1 MPHAIRLTLQ
11 ADGAE
16 MSTTVGP
23 ADPLLVLGR
32 GRFGLPRDRNQLHR
46 RHAEVGWERGVPIV
60 RRLGANQVGIL
71 RGGAR
76 LKVGTGVQRGA
87 LEDGDTLFFLLR
99 SDGFEYAIAIIDD
112 ATSAAAEPKS
122 AKRSASD
129 EGDVHARPAQLRRT
143 HIEAGGATDEAAWL
157 EAQVAKLSAVPGIS
171 NLLPSGVR
179 TNVQQIW
186 TSFEPSEL
194 KQGIANFRQQ
204 EQTSSG
210 DEKRQFVAMVELL
223 SSCLE
228 RRGACATD
236 TCNRGASAAAV
247 SPRRPIGDAQPI
259 FVCATGARGGKP
271 RHAVL
276 APLGT
281 LFHFEFVGTPNLTS
295 RKTEQKFVQ
304 QLVDAV
310 ATAVHQHGPGR
321 PVYIVGHSFGSRV
334 AVHLLCR
341 EDMQQQLPP
350 DVAGVI
356 AMGYPLVH
364 SSQHRDQK
372 LMELPSNA
380 RVLFLSGTAD
390 NFMDFALLRDALAA
404 SPAAEGLS
412 VHSVPGAGHSMAGV
426 PKSLG
431 GQADADEQMRAAIRT
446 FISTDV
452 PATGSSAASARVAA
466 GGESDDEEDDDELIF
481 KSCERTNSRQR
492 LPSKPA
498 GANSAQMM
506 GWRIDAQ
513 GHESRMVVPR
523 PRPPGAPTLIL
534 RRMQAGKY
542 PELVRSDL
550 PPPPTITH
558 GASATISLVNRR
570 LRETAAG
577 TGLLGSAAFPEMQM
591 PALGFGCHQLT
602 KSESKVAIPEALR
615 IGYRLID
622 TAPGYGN
629 RPKGS
634 HRGDNE
640 SLVGDAIRN
649 SVRQFALTERY
660 RSCTHRF
667 TVLTQS
673 VSINVLLNGTLVGPL
688 LHRRGCLDHSCSSR
702 RNLTTETMG
711 MTKRLLRCKRVYHD

>member
-1 MPHAIRLTLQ
+1 MPHVIRLTLRG
-11 ADGAE
+11 DGAE

-76 LKVGTGVQRGA
+76 LKVGAGVQRGA

-99 SDGFEYAIAIIDD
+99 SDGFEYSVAIIDD
-112 ATSAAAEPKS
+112 ATSATAEPKS
-122 AKRSASD
+122 AKRSASGDD
-129 EGDVHARPAQLRRT
+129 EVHTRPAQLRRT
-143 HIEAGGATDEAAWL
+143 QSKAGSAADEDEAAWL
-157 EAQVAKLSAVPGIS
+157 DAQIAKLSSVPGIS

-186 TSFEPSEL
+186 TSFEPSQLE
-194 KQGIANFRQQ
+194 QGIANFRQQ

-210 DEKRQFVAMVELL
+210 DEKQQFVAMVELL

-228 RRGACATD
+228 RRRASAID
-236 TCNRGASAAAV
+236 ACNRGAPAAAV
-247 SPRRPIGDAQPI
+247 SPSRPIGQIQPI

-271 RHAVL
+271 RDAVL

-281 LFHFEFVGTPNLTS
+281 LFHFEFVGAPNLTS
-295 RKTEQKFVQ
+295 RKTEQNFVQ

-310 ATAVHQHGPGR
+310 ATAVRQHGPGR

-334 AVHLLCR
+334 AVHMLCR
-341 EDMQQQLPP
+341 EDMRQQLPP
-350 DVAGVI
+350 DFAGVV

-390 NFMDFALLRDALAA
+390 NFMDFVLLGKALAA
-404 SPAAEGLS
+404 SPAADGLS
-412 VHSVPGAGHSMAGV
+412 VHRVPGAGHSMDGV
-426 PKSLG
+426 PAKLG
-431 GQADADEQMRAAIRT
+431 GQTHADEQMQAAIKT

-452 PATGSSAASARVAA
+452 ADTRSSAASARDAA
-466 GGESDDEEDDDELIF
+466 GGESDDDEDDDDLIF
-481 KSCERTNSRQR
+481 KSYDRGNSRQP
-492 LPSKPA
+492 LSSQPA
-498 GANSAQMM
+498 GTNSAQMV
-506 GWRIDAQ
+506 GWPIDAA
-513 GHESRMVVPR
+513 GHESRISVPR
-523 PRPPGAPTLIL
+523 PRLPGAPKLVL

-550 PPPPTITH
+550 PPPPTITQ
-558 GASATISLVNRR
+558 GASATINLVNRR
-570 LRETAAG
+570 LRDTAAG
-577 TGLLGSAAFPEMQM
+577 RGPLGSAAFPETQM

-649 SVRQFALTERY
+649 SVRPFGLTKSY
-660 RSCTHRF
+660 GSATCLVDTHHI
-667 TVLTQS
+667 TALTQS
-673 VSINVLLNGTLVGPL
+673 VSSNAL
-688 LHRRGCLDHSCSSR
+688 
-702 RNLTTETMG
+702 
-711 MTKRLLRCKRVYHD
+711 K